1 MPEDLS
7 LAPATATA
15 TVHPVDA
22 ATSRMVHE
30 QLASGRP
37 DVGLL
42 WELCLRVEYERPALV
57 DGLAAWLGPPAG
69 LRVLD
74 AACGSGFPALGLIR
88 RGYAVTCS
96 DGSPQMLERFRRN
109 AAAAAVAVRP
119 QLRRWEELWRHHAAA
134 FDVVLCRGSSLIY
147 AGTWD
152 REEQP
157 SRAVLERSVESLV
170 RCVRPGGR
178 LYVDTTRAE
187 DLAAPSAGSR
197 ASWSWPTAP
206 GSSSRSG
213 SRPTSTAGPAP
224 GPRWCA
230 RPRGCAASAGGPT
243 TFPMP
248 SWSSCSAG
256 PGSVGS
262 ARSRSPASA
271 TRSSPASQTRQAV
284 AGRPADLRG
293 DRRDLLHQGQ
303 QVGVGQH
310 QQPHRGGRGHRG
322 QARVAEAGP
331 QSRAASSPKKSPG
344 PRSARQRPVAPTTA
358 VPSSTT

>member
-170 RCVRPGGR
+170 RWVRPGGR

-187 DLAAPSAGSR
+187 DLATPSAGSR
-197 ASWSWPTAP
+197 SELVLAD
-206 GSSSRSG
+206 G
-213 SRPTSTAGPAP
+213 
-224 GPRWCA
+224 A
-230 RPRGCAASAGGPT
+230 RVVLQERIETDLDRG
-243 TFPMP
+243 
-248 SWSSCSAG
+248 
-256 PGSVGS
+256 
-262 ARSRSPASA
+262 
-271 TRSSPASQTRQAV
+271 TRSWTTVVRSAEGVCSFGRRSHHLPHAELVELLGR
-284 AGRPADLRG
+284 AGLRG
-293 DRRDLLHQGQ
+293 VRPVEVPGERY
-303 QVGVGQH
+303 QVFTGVTD
-310 QQPHRGGRGHRG
+310 PAGGRG
-322 QARVAEAGP
+322 
-331 QSRAASSPKKSPG
+331 
-344 PRSARQRPVAPTTA
+344 
-358 VPSSTT
+358 PSG